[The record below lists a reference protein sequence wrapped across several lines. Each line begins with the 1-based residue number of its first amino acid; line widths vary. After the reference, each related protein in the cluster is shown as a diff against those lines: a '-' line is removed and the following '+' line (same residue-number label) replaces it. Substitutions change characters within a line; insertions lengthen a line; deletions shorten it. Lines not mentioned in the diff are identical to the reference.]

1 MIKLINKNLES
12 LHIISTLATKE
23 DQQIVVNLEDTL
35 NAYKEECI
43 GMAANMIGEYKRII
57 VCQLGPSAVS
67 MVNPEI
73 LKKSGAYETEEGC
86 LSLIGKRTTKRYKDI
101 TLKYLDRNFQE
112 QKQNFSG
119 LFAQIIQHEID
130 HCDGIII

>member
-57 VCQLGPSAVS
+57 VCQLGPFAVS
-67 MVNPEI
+67 MVNP
-73 LKKSGAYETEEGC
+73 
-86 LSLIGKRTTKRYKDI
+86 R
-101 TLKYLDRNFQE
+101 F
-112 QKQNFSG
+112 
-119 LFAQIIQHEID
+119 
-130 HCDGIII
+130 

>member
-57 VCQLGPSAVS
+57 VCQLEPFAVS